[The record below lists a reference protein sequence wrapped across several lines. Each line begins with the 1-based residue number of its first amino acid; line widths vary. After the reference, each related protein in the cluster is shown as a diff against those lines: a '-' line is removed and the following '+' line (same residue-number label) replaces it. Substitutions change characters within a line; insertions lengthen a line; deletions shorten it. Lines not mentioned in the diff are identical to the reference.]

1 MVSIKQYLLS
11 SIGKKVVMACT
22 GLFLCVFLIEHIY
35 GNVLLYAGDD
45 GSAFNEYS
53 HSACHN
59 IIIRIVEVFLFAAII
74 IHVLQAILI
83 TRENSI
89 ARPIK
94 YAVPTSHAGSSWF
107 SRNMGITGS
116 IIFFFIVIHL
126 YNFFLPYR
134 ITTMPDSVTLAMLT
148 KAKFQNPYYVAIYVI
163 GVTFLFFHLL
173 HGFRSAFHTLGAN
186 NKKYTPLWKATGTGF
201 ALLMWIGFISF
212 PILFYFGLA
221 GDNIPKI

>member
-1 MVSIKQYLLS
+1 MIPIKQYLLS

-22 GLFLCVFLIEHIY
+22 GLFLCVFLLEHIY
-35 GNVLLYAGDD
+35 GNILLYAGDD

-53 HSACHN
+53 HSASHN
-59 IIIRIVEVFLFAAII
+59 IIIRIVEIFLFASII
-74 IHVLQAILI
+74 LHVLQAIII
-83 TRENSI
+83 TRDNAK

-107 SRNMGITGS
+107 ARNMGITGS

-134 ITTMPDSVTLAMLT
+134 IGTLPENTTLAMIT
-148 KAKFQNPYYVAIYVI
+148 KAAFAGPYYWIIYVV

-173 HGFRSAFHTLGAN
+173 HAFKSAFHTLGMN
-186 NKKYTPLWKATGTGF
+186 NKKYTPVWNIVGMGF
-201 ALLMWIGFISF
+201 AWLMWIGFISF
-212 PILFYFGLA
+212 PILFHLGLA
-221 GDNIPKI
+221 GNNIPTL

>member
-1 MVSIKQYLLS
+1 MTAIKQILFS

-35 GNVLLYAGDD
+35 GNLLLYAGDD

-53 HSACHN
+53 HSASHN
-59 IIIRIVEVFLFAAII
+59 LIIRIVEVVLFASII
-74 IHVLQAILI
+74 LHVLQAIII
-83 TRENSI
+83 TRDNAK

-107 SRNMGITGS
+107 ARNMGITGS

-134 ITTMPDSVTLAMLT
+134 ISSLPENVTLAMIT
-148 KAKFQNPYYVAIYVI
+148 KAAFQNPIYVCIYVI

-173 HGFRSAFHTLGAN
+173 HAFKSAFHTLGMN
-186 NKKYTPLWKATGTGF
+186 NKKYTPVWNAVGTGF
-201 ALLMWIGFISF
+201 AWLMWIGFISF
-212 PILFYFGLA
+212 PILFYFGFA
-221 GDNIPKI
+221 GENIPKI

>member
-1 MVSIKQYLLS
+1 MNFKNFLLS
-11 SIGKKVVMACT
+11 SIGKKTVMACT

-35 GNVLLYAGDD
+35 GNILLYAGDD

-59 IIIRIVEVFLFAAII
+59 IIIRIVEVFLFASII
-74 IHVLQAILI
+74 LHVLQALVI
-83 TRENSI
+83 TVDNSK

-116 IIFFFIVIHL
+116 IIFFFISIHL

-134 ITTMPDSVTLAMLT
+134 ITEMPHDVTLAMMV
-148 KAKFQNPYYVAIYVI
+148 KAAFQSPAYCAIYIV

-186 NKKYTPLWKATGTGF
+186 NKKYTPVWKAVGTGF

-221 GDNIPKI
+221 GNSIP

>member
-1 MVSIKQYLLS
+1 MIPIKQYLLS

-45 GSAFNEYS
+45 GTAFNEYS

-59 IIIRIVEVFLFAAII
+59 LIIRIIEIFLFASII
-74 IHVLQAILI
+74 LHVLQAIII
-83 TRENSI
+83 TRDNAK

-107 SRNMGITGS
+107 ARNMGITGS
-116 IIFFFIVIHL
+116 VIFFFIVIHL

-134 ITTMPDSVTLAMLT
+134 ITEMPDNMTLAMIT
-148 KAKFQNPYYVAIYVI
+148 KAAFAGQYYWIIYVV

-173 HGFRSAFHTLGAN
+173 HAFKSAFHTLGMN
-186 NKKYTPLWKATGTGF
+186 NKKYTPVWNIVGTGF
-201 ALLMWIGFISF
+201 AWLMWIGFISF
-212 PILFYFGLA
+212 PILFHFGLA
-221 GDNIPKI
+221 GNNIPTI